1 MVTVN
6 CARLGHLHR
15 GDEAGLMARL
25 DRLLELGRDV
35 LETKRKVVQR
45 YIDQGLYP
53 YTRRYLGTLRN
64 HFSTLGV
71 NGINE
76 MVRNFSGDADDLTT
90 PAGHALALRLLD
102 RVRARMTEFQEQTGH
117 LYNLEAT
124 PAEGTTYRFAREDRK
139 RYPGILQAGT
149 EAQPYYTNSSQL
161 PVGHTDDPFQ
171 ALAQQEALQ
180 GQVHRRHRAAPVHE
194 RSRVLGRSL
203 QDAGAARAGEFP
215 AALHHG
221 HADLLDLPHAR
232 LPGRA
237 PRVLPKCDAELLARQ
252 SACRVPA

>member
-1 MVTVN
+1 M
-6 CARLGHLHR
+6 
-15 GDEAGLMARL
+15 
-25 DRLLELGRDV
+25 

-124 PAEGTTYRFAREDRK
+124 PAEGTTTASPARTASA
-139 RYPGILQAGT
+139 I
-149 EAQPYYTNSSQL
+149 
-161 PVGHTDDPFQ
+161 PVSCRPAPRPSLTTPTP
-171 ALAQQEALQ
+171 ASCRWAIPTTRS
-180 GQVHRRHRAAPVHE
+180 RRWRNRRRCKASTPAAP
-194 RSRVLGRSL
+194 
-203 QDAGAARAGEFP
+203 
-215 AALHHG
+215 
-221 HADLLDLPHAR
+221 
-232 LPGRA
+232 
-237 PRVLPKCDAELLARQ
+237 C
-252 SACRVPA
+252 CTCT